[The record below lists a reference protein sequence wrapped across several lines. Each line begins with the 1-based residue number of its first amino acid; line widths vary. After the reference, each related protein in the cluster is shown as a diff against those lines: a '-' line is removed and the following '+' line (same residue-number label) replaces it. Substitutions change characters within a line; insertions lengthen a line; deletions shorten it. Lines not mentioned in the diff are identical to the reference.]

1 MTNRINREMVLLCA
15 ENALSMGLLDFGM
28 AWLELAREIRLGTAE
43 AAPVVALPPDHNP
56 DKVFAEAT
64 SAAHKLGR
72 ESAEAA
78 DAYWATSLAESRAH
92 WRRQWEAGDAAR
104 KQRDADKAPVVAP
117 EVPPPKTLAE
127 AANEALGVFEAS
139 KMTGSMAD
147 QCQAWECYAAAASEE
162 AKARRKQRD
171 DERAPAD
178 TLARSTASAAV
189 EAWGVYE
196 DSLGTGSSD
205 EQKRAWGA
213 YVAASW
219 AATRALR
226 ECQKEGG
233 GAARKRTD
241 ADKAYVEA
249 TRDAHKL
256 AREAADSVHP
266 HGASPA
272 VYNHAYNHA
281 YDEAMVAA
289 DAAHKAALD
298 QGAGK

>member
-43 AAPVVALPPDHNP
+43 AAPVVGPPDHNP
-56 DKVFAEAT
+56 DKVFNEAT
-64 SAAHKLGR
+64 SAADKLGR
-72 ESAEAA
+72 DAAEAA

-92 WRRQWEAGDAAR
+92 WRRQWEAGDAA
-104 KQRDADKAPVVAP
+104 
-117 EVPPPKTLAE
+117 
-127 AANEALGVFEAS
+127 
-139 KMTGSMAD
+139 
-147 QCQAWECYAAAASEE
+147 
-162 AKARRKQRD
+162 RKQRD

-205 EQKRAWGA
+205 EQKRAWDA

-226 ECQKEGG
+226 DLQKEGG
-233 GAARKRTD
+233 K
-241 ADKAYVEA
+241 
-249 TRDAHKL
+249 
-256 AREAADSVHP
+256 
-266 HGASPA
+266 
-272 VYNHAYNHA
+272 
-281 YDEAMVAA
+281 
-289 DAAHKAALD
+289 
-298 QGAGK
+298 